1 MLIALPR
8 RRRKKLSKLVGTP
21 VELFA
26 VRRRLLLTGNI
37 WPGLGVFRI
46 HFEPNRE
53 VRLRVR
59 LDGFGRAFRFAHAA
73 IDALVRMNDEHI
85 FAFVKAIDGAY
96 LDAIQ
101 ILALYAVF
109 HDHVGHTYI
118 LMSTLLGR
126 DCAAIG
132 VCWLVPQVANGAR
145 EA

>member
-1 MLIALPR
+1 
-8 RRRKKLSKLVGTP
+8 
-21 VELFA
+21 
-26 VRRRLLLTGNI
+26 
-37 WPGLGVFRI
+37 
-46 HFEPNRE
+46 
-53 VRLRVR
+53 
-59 LDGFGRAFRFAHAA
+59 
-73 IDALVRMNDEHI
+73 MNDEHI
-85 FAFVKAIDGAY
+85 FALVKAIDGAY

-126 DCAAIG
+126 DCARFLRIPKNLPTIFAVDAFGSDGAAIG